1 MTNLVTRAWNGTPIA
16 RRTTDGFVNA
26 TAMCKA
32 NGKEWKHYFET
43 DRAHRYLDALSGSVG
58 IPTDHLFRSITT
70 GPNDRRGTW
79 VHPQLAVDLARWIS
93 APFAVWIDGWFLEEV
108 ERVSQVQDTQT
119 PALPAPADQV
129 KAAAEGLVFIWDALE
144 TRALADDRDRIE
156 LKRDLKVLHTA
167 LVQTTTGQLPGT
179 SNVLSPVDKLPRFLG
194 RAVDVDAPLTLVEW
208 SAAYLPQEINS
219 VVSKYDSALGKELA
233 RIYRERH
240 NDEPQTTVHLSI
252 KAEEGRRKLNL
263 PMFGMARNGNAV
275 TPKIYLPRDWDLMVL
290 AMRHKMVIT
299 PDKAAELLAE
309 CQQFREGLGQLS

>member
-1 MTNLVTRAWNGTPIA
+1 MSDLVTRAWNGTPIA

-32 NGKEWKHYFET
+32 NGKEWSKYRES
-43 DRAHRYLDALSGSVG
+43 DRCQQYLDALAETSEIRMFDLIESRQG
-58 IPTDHLFRSITT
+58 
-70 GPNDRRGTW
+70 NRGGTF

-93 APFAVWIDGWFLEEV
+93 APFAVWMDGWFLEEV
-108 ERVSQVQDTQT
+108 ERVSQVRDTQI
-119 PALPAPADQV
+119 PELPAPADQV

-144 TRALADDRDRIE
+144 TRGLADDRDRIE

-208 SAAYLPQEINS
+208 AAAYLSGELSS
-219 VVSKYDSALGKELA
+219 VVNKYDTSLGRELA
-233 RIYRERH
+233 KLYRERH
-240 NDEPQTTVHLSI
+240 NDEPQTTVHLSV
-252 KAEEGRRKLNL
+252 KAEEGRKRLNL
-263 PMFGMARNGNAV
+263 PLFGGARNGVAV
-275 TPKIYLPRDWDLMVL
+275 TPKIYVARDWDLMVV
-290 AMRHKMVIT
+290 AMRHKGVIA

-309 CQQFREGLGQLS
+309 CQQFRQGMEF

>member
-32 NGKEWKHYFET
+32 NSKEWSKYRES
-43 DRAHRYLDALSGSVG
+43 DRCQTYLDALAETSEIRMFDLIESRQGQG
-58 IPTDHLFRSITT
+58 
-70 GPNDRRGTW
+70 GGTW

-93 APFAVWIDGWFLEEV
+93 APFAVWMDGWFLEEV
-108 ERVSQVQDTQT
+108 ERVSQVQDTQI

-144 TRALADDRDRIE
+144 TRGLADDRDRIE

-194 RAVDVDAPLTLVEW
+194 RAVDVDAPLTLIEW

-219 VVSKYDSALGKELA
+219 VVNKYDSALGKELA

-252 KAEEGRRKLNL
+252 KAEEGRKRLNL

-290 AMRHKMVIT
+290 AMRHKGVIT

-309 CQQFREGLGQLS
+309 CQQFREGLG